1 MMLSWVF
8 ATEFGMGESFGLLLE
23 SFEVVM
29 SSCLG
34 IRKHRWSLAWS
45 GLTVLFSNRHL
56 PVLNHGALFLSHQ
69 RCPYHRRTLFFCAH

>member
-34 IRKHRWSLAWS
+34 IRNIVGRWR
-45 GLTVLFSNRHL
+45 GV
-56 PVLNHGALFLSHQ
+56 V
-69 RCPYHRRTLFFCAH
+69 